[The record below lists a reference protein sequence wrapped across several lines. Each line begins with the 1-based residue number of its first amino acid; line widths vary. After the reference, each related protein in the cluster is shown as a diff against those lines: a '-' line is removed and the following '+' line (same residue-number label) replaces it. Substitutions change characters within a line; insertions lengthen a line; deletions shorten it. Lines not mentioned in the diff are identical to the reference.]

1 MRAPPAPF
9 RILGREAIRTAL
21 PLAAC
26 IDLMRDTM
34 MVVSNGGA
42 RLPLRTVMPLP
53 GEAGAFALMPGFLED
68 PAALGA
74 KLLCLM
80 PGNAARGLSS
90 HTGVVLLFNSA
101 TGQLQALLD
110 AAEITA
116 LRTPAATAA
125 ASRVLARPD
134 AGDLALLGTG
144 EQAFAHL
151 AALSLVHPLRSVRLW
166 GRDPEKARSFAAR
179 AQVSIAAPITV
190 CGSVEAAVDG
200 ADLIC
205 TATASAEPILRG
217 RWIGAGTHVN
227 LVGASVQSAAE
238 IDGEG
243 VRQARYFVDYR
254 PSALAQAG
262 ELARA
267 VQAGEVGWDH
277 IAAEI
282 GEVHLGRHP
291 GRADGDDITLYK
303 SLGIAAQDLAACT
316 AVLAV
321 AEAENL
327 GLLAEL

>member
-1 MRAPPAPF
+1 MRAPPSPF
-9 RILGREAIRTAL
+9 RILGHDAIGAAL
-21 PLAAC
+21 PLAEC

-34 MVVSNGGA
+34 MSVSRGEA
-42 RLPLRTVMPLP
+42 VLPLRMVMPLP
-53 GEAGAFALMPGFLED
+53 EGTGAFALMPGCMTG

-90 HTGVVLLFNSA
+90 HTGVVLLFNTG
-101 TGQLQALLD
+101 TGQLEALLD
-110 AAEITA
+110 AAAITA

-151 AALSLVHPLRSVRLW
+151 RALALVHPLARVRLW
-166 GRDPEKARSFAAR
+166 GRDPLKAEAFAAR
-179 AQVSIAAPITV
+179 ARSLVAAPVSV

-205 TATASAEPILRG
+205 TATASPDPILEG
-217 RWIGAGTHVN
+217 RWIAPGAHVN

-238 IDGEG
+238 LDIEG
-243 VRQARYFVDYR
+243 VRRARYFVDYR

-267 VQAGEVGWDH
+267 VAAGQVGWDH

-282 GEVHLGRHP
+282 GEVHMGGHP
-291 GRADGDDITLYK
+291 GRTHRDEITLYK
-303 SLGIAAQDLAACT
+303 SLGIAAQDLAAAT
-316 AVLAV
+316 AVLA
-321 AEAENL
+321 AATAREL
-327 GLLAEL
+327 GVRAEL

>member
-1 MRAPPAPF
+1 MRTPPVPF

-21 PLAAC
+21 PLATC

-34 MVVSNGGA
+34 MSVSKGEA

-53 GEAGAFALMPGFLED
+53 GETGAFALMPGFMEN

-90 HTGVVLLFNSA
+90 HTGVVLLFNSI
-101 TGQLQALLD
+101 TGQLEALLD

-151 AALSLVHPLRSVRLW
+151 KALALVHPLRSVRLW
-166 GRDPEKARSFAAR
+166 GRDLEKARAFAAR
-179 AQVSIAAPITV
+179 AQPSIAAPITV

-205 TATASAEPILRG
+205 TATASAEPILQG
-217 RWIGAGTHVN
+217 RWISAGAHVS

-238 IDGEG
+238 IDVDG
-243 VRQARYFVDYR
+243 VRRARYFVDYR

-267 VQAGEVGWDH
+267 VQAGQVGWDH

-291 GRADGDDITLYK
+291 GRADGGDITIYK

-316 AVLAV
+316 AVLA
-321 AEAENL
+321 AAQAGNL
-327 GLLAEL
+327 GLKAEL